1 MLPNDIEATVRLA
14 LAEDI
19 GSGDLSAALI
29 TEQARASAS
38 VISREAAVL
47 CGTAWFNEVFWQ
59 LDDSITTAWKLAD
72 GDRVQPGDTLC
83 ELQGA
88 ARAILTGERTALNFL
103 QTLSGTATRARQFA
117 DAVAGTRARILD
129 TRKTLPGLRQAQK
142 YAVRCGGCANH
153 RMGLYDG
160 ILIKENHLRAIGS
173 IPGAIQQA
181 QRSAPT
187 GVMIEVE
194 VTSLDEVKQALSAGA
209 GRLLLDNFP
218 LEQLKA
224 AVSLANGQAILEA
237 SGGVTMD
244 NIRVIAETGVD
255 YISVGDLTK
264 SVAAIDL
271 SMQFDLPPRT

>member
-1 MLPNDIEATVRLA
+1 MLPNNIEATVRLA
-14 LAEDI
+14 LAEDV

-29 TEQARASAS
+29 PGQARARAR
-38 VISREAAVL
+38 VIAREAAVL

-72 GDRVQPGDTLC
+72 GNRVQPGETLC

-103 QTLSGTATRARQFA
+103 QTLSGTATRAGQFA
-117 DAVAGTRARILD
+117 DAVAGTQARILD
-129 TRKTLPGLRQAQK
+129 TRKTLPCLRQAQK

-173 IPGAIQQA
+173 IRHAIRQA

-194 VTSLDEVKQALSAGA
+194 VTNLDEMKEALSAGA
-209 GRLLLDNFP
+209 ERLLLDNFP

-224 AVSLANGQAILEA
+224 AVSLANRQTILEA
-237 SGGVTMD
+237 SGGVTLD